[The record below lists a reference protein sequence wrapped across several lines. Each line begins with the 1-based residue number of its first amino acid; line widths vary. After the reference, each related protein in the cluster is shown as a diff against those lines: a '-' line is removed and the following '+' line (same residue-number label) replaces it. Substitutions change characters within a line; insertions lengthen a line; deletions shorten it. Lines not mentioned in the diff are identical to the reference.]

1 MTSFTPLFQLFD
13 AVGEVK
19 GKKRLQKIVHLLQE
33 CSPAN
38 FGVTFRLAQFG
49 AFSSDLAVQL
59 DQLDSDQFLEGKKD
73 QTRSGHPTLVYAKTS
88 TYDTVME
95 EIGYEEAPWKDLAV
109 QLNGKETRV
118 LEAISTIVFLSRT
131 STTEEALKQRFNTL
145 KPHLSG
151 LFDAALLEANQLLQ
165 VA

>member
-13 AVGEVK
+13 AVGEIK

-59 DQLDSDQFLEGKKD
+59 DQLNTDQFLEGRKAR
-73 QTRSGHPTLVYAKTS
+73 TTSGHPTLVYSKTPH
-88 TYDTVME
+88 YDKVME
-95 EIGYEEAPWKDLAV
+95 EIGYEKAPWKDLAAR
-109 QLNGKETRV
+109 LNGKDTRV
-118 LEAISTIVFLSRT
+118 LEAISTIVFLHRT
-131 STTEEALKQRFNTL
+131 STNENALKQRFNTL
-145 KPHLSG
+145 KPHLAE
-151 LFDAALLEANQLLQ
+151 LFDTALQEANQLLQ

>member
-1 MTSFTPLFQLFD
+1 MTSFTPLFHLFD
-13 AVGEVK
+13 AVGEIK

-59 DQLDSDQFLEGKKD
+59 DQLDGDQFLEGKKD
-73 QTRSGHPTLVYAKTS
+73 RTTSGHPTLVYAKTAN
-88 TYDTVME
+88 YDKVME
-95 EIGYEEAPWKDLAV
+95 EIGCEEAPWKDLAV
-109 QLNGKETRV
+109 RLNGKETRV
-118 LEAISTIVFLSRT
+118 LEAISTIVFLRRT
-131 STTEEALKQRFNTL
+131 STDEAVLKQRFNTL
-145 KPHLSG
+145 KPHLIG
-151 LFDAALLEANQLLQ
+151 LFDNALEEANQLLP